1 MQRIYKS
8 LLLFLTL
15 LFSISFTS
23 TLHATHALGGD
34 LTFEYISGNDY
45 LVRLKFYRDCGGV
58 SAPTSGGVSITGCG
72 VSASASLTLAKGPTN
87 VSPLCP
93 PDIPNSSCNGG
104 SFLGVEE
111 YVLEGMVTLATP
123 CTDYTASWSL
133 SARNDVITTITN
145 PGGQNLYLEAKLDN
159 TQTAGNSSPVFTNI
173 PASLVCVGQNIGYNH
188 GVTDPEGD
196 SLVFSLVDCLEA
208 ANNAVNY
215 ATGFSGVNPLLSS
228 TGVTIDA
235 ATGQINFVPSVVQV
249 GVVCVKIEEY
259 RNGVKIG
266 EVTRDMQFAVANCQ
280 NNIPEISDI
289 YVDGTSTGS
298 YEYDACVD
306 QSFCFDVNFNDQD
319 NDIMNVAWNNGIPS
333 GSFTVTYNSTNN
345 PSATFC
351 WTPALSDIGTH
362 FFTVTTEDEACPVFG
377 INTEVFKV
385 NVSPTVGTVSAGPDQ
400 IICQGESATLS
411 AATQIPGA
419 TYSWTPMTGLSNPT
433 GQTTMASPLVTTTY
447 VVSAALPGSSDCPAV
462 DSITVTVRPA
472 PVLSLTPMSYFVCG
486 GGSAILTAISSPGA
500 TYEWFEGTTS
510 LGVGTVSGNTTTIT
524 VTPSVTTTYSIVA
537 TGTNNCPSTLTS
549 TIEVNNSPVA
559 ACSNIYVTPNG
570 SGAGTISS
578 PARLRDA
585 IEMGACNG
593 SVLKIAVG
601 LYNTIEPFVIPS
613 NITFEGGFDPTN
625 WTKSSAAG
633 GTVINR
639 LSSGNDGIYGGPA
652 LITFIGNSSTNF
664 RFQDITITT
673 ADGPDGTATLPAF
686 STYGMQLTGCS
697 DYDIVRTQIKPG
709 KAGNGTIGDA
719 SSLIALNGEK
729 GANGSGGY
737 IDDDNANINGARGG
751 GGAGSSGGDRGWDG
765 VWGCTQPAGRAAG
778 CNGVSG
784 TDAGDYWSGGGG
796 GAGGGGANEAR
807 DGGIGGNGGGVPAIP
822 GGAAIATNMSFGP
835 PNTLGSCKSDN
846 NWGGQESD
854 CNGSLTRQSA
864 ESGACG
870 TDGVPGAN
878 GIAGTQ
884 GSAGAFVSCY
894 WLPGGQGTAGA
905 RGQGGQGG
913 TGGGG
918 GAGEGSF
925 FCVDGTGSSG
935 GGGGGGGEG
944 GYGGEGGFGGGTAVG
959 IVLIDNGTGGNVIN
973 SDVAVNSLLAGMG
986 GQGGTGT
993 TGGLGG
999 DGGYGGDPND
1009 GDEVGFGGH
1018 GGHGGNGGDGGNGGN
1033 GQDGIT
1039 LTVHLCSGS
1048 ALATSDIAFDLA
1060 AQPEILVANVNCT
1073 ETDVDFTGPTNSA
1086 WNYGVGASPATATGT
1101 ATVTEYLS
1109 TGRKDITFSG
1119 ENYIGFHNIAF
1130 DGNTRPDITTTANQV
1145 GLDTFQLCAGDTA
1158 SFATG
1163 LVASN
1168 YIWDFNNAIP
1178 GVFVGG
1184 GFQTISPQV
1193 FNNPSPQNQPYAI
1206 TLATEN
1212 ECCGLSPKDTIWLY
1226 VSSGLNVNISGGGS
1240 ACGGG
1245 PADSL
1250 KAIVVGGVGPYT
1262 YEWNTGANTQTIP
1275 VMGQGTYTVT
1285 VLDVSGCTGVELVVT
1300 GTSTQIIAII
1310 DIDDVTCN
1318 GNTDGSIEVTATN
1331 GAPPYDYQW
1340 DAAAGNATTPV
1351 VSGLGTGIYM
1361 VTITDAA
1368 GCTDISTLLVEQ
1380 ESCDICG
1387 AANNDPGG
1395 ICGVIA
1401 SDPGGPLGPLDCDG
1415 DGVTNATECMP
1426 DNTNPNDA
1434 CDYVQGSI
1442 TLPVTADQSG
1452 CVTSCPDLSPVTK
1465 LVPGNISGVSS
1476 VSVVVKITEVNGE
1489 DTDQSSIFVRI
1500 PSDPRLIFVWIPG
1513 LTQVGFDPVQNSAWN
1528 YLGDNGVIHRW
1539 EYNGPGLVIPAS
1551 TSSSFGF
1558 NAMYDPQGTNGQTTI
1573 TATIVPFSGGECV
1586 FGNNTDSERLVYF
1599 N

>member
-1 MQRIYKS
+1 MQSIVKS
-8 LLLFLTL
+8 LFLSLIFLLTII
-15 LFSISFTS
+15 FSNN
-23 TLHATHALGGD
+23 LHASHALGGD
-34 LTFEYISGNDY
+34 LTFEYQGGNDY
-45 LVRLKFYRDCGGV
+45 LVRLKFYRDCSGV
-58 SAPTSGGVSITGCG
+58 SAPTSPVVSISGCG
-72 VSASASLTLAKGPTN
+72 VSVNPTLTLTSGPTN
-87 VSPLCP
+87 VSPICP

-111 YVLEGMVTLATP
+111 FIYESVVTLATP
-123 CTDYTASWSL
+123 CVDYTASWTL

-145 PGGQNLYLEAKLDN
+145 PGSQNIYLEAILDN
-159 TQTAGNSSPVFTNI
+159 TLATGNSSPIFTNI

-188 GVTDPEGD
+188 GVTDPEND

-208 ANNAVNY
+208 SNNAVDY
-215 ATGFSGVNPLLSS
+215 ATGYSGVNPLLSS
-228 TGVTIDA
+228 TGVTIDP
-235 ATGQINFVPSVVQV
+235 ATGQINFVPTVVQV

-266 EVTRDMQFAVANCQ
+266 EVTRDMQFAVSNCQ

-289 YVDGTSTGS
+289 FVDGTSTGS
-298 YEYDACVD
+298 YEYEACVD
-306 QSFCFDVNFNDQD
+306 QTFCFDINFNDLD
-319 NDIMNVAWNNGIPS
+319 NDIINVKWNNGIPA
-333 GSFTVTYNSTNN
+333 GSFMITYNSTNN
-345 PSATFC
+345 PSAEFC
-351 WTPALSDIGTH
+351 WTPTLADVGAH
-362 FFTVTTEDEACPVFG
+362 FFTVTAEDEACPVFG
-377 INTEVFKV
+377 INTEVFKI
-385 NVSPTVGTVSAGPDQ
+385 NVSPTVGVVDAGPDQ
-400 IICQGESATLS
+400 IICKGESATLN
-411 AATQIPGA
+411 AVTQIPGA
-419 TYSWTPMTGLSNPT
+419 TYSWTPTIGLSSPT
-433 GQTTMASPLVTTTY
+433 GQTTTASPTVTTTY
-447 VVSAALPGSSDCPAV
+447 VVSAALPGSLDCPAV
-462 DSITVTVRPA
+462 DSVTVTVRPS
-472 PVLSLTPMSYFVCG
+472 PDLSLTPTSYFVCG
-486 GGSAILTAISSPGA
+486 GGSAILTALSSPGA
-500 TYEWFEGTTS
+500 TYEWFEGGTS
-510 LGVGTVSGNTTTIT
+510 LGAGTVSGNTTTIT

-537 TGTNNCPSTLTS
+537 TGTNNCATTLTS

-559 ACSNIYVTPNG
+559 ACSNIYVTS
-570 SGAGTISS
+570 SGTGNGTIMS
-578 PARLRDA
+578 PARLKDA

-625 WTKSSAAG
+625 WTKTSAAG
-633 GTVINR
+633 ATVINR
-639 LSSGNDGIYGGPA
+639 LASGNDGIYEGPA

-673 ADGPDGTATLPAF
+673 ADGPDGTATMPAF

-697 DYDIVRTQIKPG
+697 NYDIVRTQIIPG
-709 KAGNGTIGDA
+709 KAGNGANGAA
-719 SSLIALNGEK
+719 SSLLALNGEK

-751 GGAGSSGGDRGWDG
+751 AGAGNAGGDRGWDG
-765 VWGCTQPAGRAAG
+765 TWGCTQPAGRAAG

-784 TDAGDYWSGGGG
+784 TDAGNYWSGGGG

-822 GGAAIATNMSFGP
+822 GGTAIAPNTSFGP

-870 TDGVPGAN
+870 TDGVAGAD
-878 GIAGTQ
+878 GIAGLQ

-894 WLPGGQGTAGA
+894 WLPGGQGTVGA

-918 GAGEGSF
+918 GAGEGSL

-944 GYGGEGGFGGGTAVG
+944 GHGGEGAWGGGTTVG
-959 IVLIDNGTGGNVIN
+959 IVLVANGAGGNVVN
-973 SDVAVNSLLAGMG
+973 SDIAVNNLLAGVG
-986 GQGGTGT
+986 GQGGIGT
-993 TGGLGG
+993 SGGLGG
-999 DGGYGGDPND
+999 DGGYGGNPVD

-1018 GGHGGNGGDGGNGGN
+1018 GAHGGDGGKGGDGGDGQNG
-1033 GQDGIT
+1033 IAI
-1039 LTVHLCSGS
+1039 TVHLCSGS

-1060 AQPEILVANVNCT
+1060 AQPVIEVANVNCT
-1073 ETDVDFTGPTNSA
+1073 ETDVDFTALISGA
-1086 WNYGVGASPATATGT
+1086 WNYGAGASPATGTGAATI
-1101 ATVTEYLS
+1101 TEYLAI
-1109 TGRKDITFSG
+1109 GRKDIVYSG
-1119 ENYIGFHNIAF
+1119 EDYLGFHNIAF
-1130 DGNTRPDITTTANQV
+1130 DGTTRPDITTTANQV

-1158 SFATG
+1158 SFATS
-1163 LVASN
+1163 LFASN
-1168 YIWDFNNAIP
+1168 YIWDFDNAIP
-1178 GVFVGG
+1178 GVFTGPTL
-1184 GFQTISPQV
+1184 QTITPQI
-1193 FNNPSPQNQPYAI
+1193 FNNPSPPNQPYAI
-1206 TLATEN
+1206 TLAVEN
-1212 ECCGLSPKDTIWLY
+1212 DCCGLSPKDTIWLH

-1262 YEWNTGANTQTIP
+1262 YDWSTGANTQTIP
-1275 VMGQGTYTVT
+1275 VMGQGSYTVT
-1285 VLDVSGCTGVELVVT
+1285 VSDVSGCTGVEVVVT

-1318 GNTDGSIEVTATN
+1318 GNTDGSITVTATN
-1331 GAPPYDYQW
+1331 GAPPYNYQW
-1340 DAAAGNATTPV
+1340 DAAAGGATTPAV
-1351 VSGLGTGIYM
+1351 TGLSTGIYM

-1380 ESCDICG
+1380 ESCDLCG
-1387 AANNDPGG
+1387 AALNDPGG

-1401 SDPGGPLGPLDCDG
+1401 NDPGGPLGPLDCDG
-1415 DGVTNATECMP
+1415 DGVTNATECSP

-1434 CDYVQGSI
+1434 CDYDMGSI

-1452 CVTSCPDLSPVTK
+1452 CVNSCPDLSPVTK
-1465 LVPGNISGVSS
+1465 VVPGNISGVSP
-1476 VSVVVKITEVNGE
+1476 VSVVVKLTELNGA
-1489 DTDQSSIFVRI
+1489 DTDMSSIFVRI
-1500 PSDPRLIFVWIPG
+1500 PSDPRLIFVWLPG
-1513 LTQVGFDPVQNSAWN
+1513 LTQVGFDQVQNANWN
-1528 YLGDNGVIHRW
+1528 YLGDNGIIHNW
-1539 EYNGPGLVIPAS
+1539 EYNGPGLVIPAN
-1551 TSSSFGF
+1551 TTSSFGF

-1573 TATIVPFSGGECV
+1573 SATVVPFSGGECV
-1586 FGNNTDSERLVYF
+1586 FTNNSDSEILVYF